1 MDLERLR
8 QLAGI
13 MEGTVPSSGILNES
27 WDDEDEDPDVARA
40 EREAKKRKIKLPD
53 VKVDAEKDMTHVAG
67 AKKSAEKEAAD
78 EAKEKKEAAERAAAK
93 KKEEADAPKAEEDK
107 PAPKKE
113 TSHEKH
119 EKSESPAKEKAEH
132 ADKKPAPA
140 TEKKETPADEKK
152 EEAAAEAK
160 RRGKAPNAD
169 SKRQRL
175 HAYLKA
181 NPGVKRAVAIKWA
194 QEHLEMGQA
203 YASQQI
209 QAVKSQIAKECWI
222 IRHPSVPSFILHE
235 NGMMNMYQWMSD
247 TDPNLEPMI
256 FATESEAQKV
266 AKYLEEYKNQL
277 STIEYVNLDV

>member
-13 MEGTVPSSGILNES
+13 MEGTVSSSGILNES
-27 WDDEDEDPDVARA
+27 WDDDDEDPDVARA

-93 KKEEADAPKAEEDK
+93 KKEEADSPKAEEDSK
-107 PAPKKE
+107 PTQKKE
-113 TSHEKH
+113 
-119 EKSESPAKEKAEH
+119 SPTKEKAEH

-140 TEKKETPADEKK
+140 VEKKETPAEEKK

-247 TDPNLEPMI
+247 TDLNLEPMV

-277 STIEYVNLDV
+277 STIEHVNLDV